1 MSRTKSL
8 WSVLLIGLL
17 FSTYI
22 QSQEVDGISRN
33 SLIDDNWKFQLSD
46 NKESANPGFDDTGWT
61 TLSLP
66 HDWSIQGS
74 FDIDAPAGN
83 DGGYLPTGT
92 GWYRKN
98 LEIPSS
104 YQGKRFSLY
113 FEGVYMN
120 AEVYVNGQKAGFH
133 LYGYTSFS
141 VDITPYVQLG
151 KDNTVAVRVDNSR
164 QKNCRWYSGSG
175 IYRHVRLQVYDPVH
189 VSHWGIAVT
198 TPRVTEQQ
206 ALVAVNTEIQNET
219 SQPQTRIVKVTIRDA
234 LGKKKAEKEMPILLS
249 ANEKKIIS
257 HELLVNTPELWDI
270 DNPYLYK
277 AEITV
282 LENGR
287 TKDIVYQPF
296 GIRTVE
302 YSAQGG
308 LTLNG
313 KPIKLNGGC
322 VHHDNGCL
330 GAAAFD
336 RAEERR
342 VQLLKEAGFN
352 AVRTSH
358 NPPSEAFLDACD
370 RLGMLVIDEA
380 FDGWKASKNTYDYS
394 VLFDEYWKEDLSALV
409 LRDRN
414 HPSVFCWSIGNEVIE
429 RKSPEA
435 VNIAHNMV
443 TLCHQIDP
451 TRPVTSAMTTWDR
464 DWQVFDPLMA
474 EHDICGY
481 NYQINRA
488 SSDHQRVPSR
498 VIIQTES
505 YPRDAFSNWALVND
519 NPYILGDFVWTAID
533 YIGES
538 SIGRYYYKGEVEG
551 EHYQGI
557 IYPWHGAYCGDID
570 LLGQRKPISYYRE
583 MLYADSDDYLYLA
596 IKEPSGYFGEIK
608 TTGWSVWPTW
618 ESWTWPGHEG
628 KTIEAEIYSRYPKVR
643 LYLNDQLISEQPTG
657 RDQAFKATIK
667 LPYQPGVLKAVA
679 VDAEGR
685 EKETRVL
692 STAGAVSQM
701 SITADVQ
708 VLKADGQDLAFV
720 IVELVDRNGQR
731 DPNASNPI
739 LFEIEGQGEI
749 IATDNGSIKD
759 ETPYISLQR
768 KAWKGRAM
776 AVVRT
781 TTQGG
786 KIVVR
791 AKSAGLP
798 DATVVLKSK

>member
-1 MSRTKSL
+1 MS
-8 WSVLLIGLL
+8 
-17 FSTYI
+17 
-22 QSQEVDGISRN
+22 IS
-33 SLIDDNWKFQLSD
+33 
-46 NKESANPGFDDTGWT
+46 
-61 TLSLP
+61 
-66 HDWSIQGS
+66 
-74 FDIDAPAGN
+74 
-83 DGGYLPTGT
+83 
-92 GWYRKN
+92 
-98 LEIPSS
+98 
-104 YQGKRFSLY
+104 
-113 FEGVYMN
+113 
-120 AEVYVNGQKAGFH
+120 
-133 LYGYTSFS
+133 
-141 VDITPYVQLG
+141 
-151 KDNTVAVRVDNSR
+151 
-164 QKNCRWYSGSG
+164 
-175 IYRHVRLQVYDPVH
+175 
-189 VSHWGIAVT
+189 
-198 TPRVTEQQ
+198 
-206 ALVAVNTEIQNET
+206 
-219 SQPQTRIVKVTIRDA
+219 
-234 LGKKKAEKEMPILLS
+234 LS
-249 ANEKKIIS
+249 ANEKKTLR
-257 HELLVNTPELWDI
+257 HELLINNPKLWDI

-287 TKDIVYQPF
+287 AKDIFYQPF
-296 GIRTVE
+296 GIRKVE

-308 LTLNG
+308 LKLNG
-313 KPIKLNGGC
+313 KQIKLNGGC

-342 VQLLKEAGFN
+342 VELLKEAGFN

-394 VLFDEYWKEDLSALV
+394 VLFDDYWREDLAALI

-414 HPSVFCWSIGNEVIE
+414 HPSIFCWSIGNEVIE

-435 VNIAHNMV
+435 VTIAHNMV

-451 TRPVTSAMTTWDR
+451 TRPVTSGMTTWDR

-474 EHDICGY
+474 EQDICGY
-481 NYQINRA
+481 NYQIHRA
-488 SSDHQRVPSR
+488 ATDHQRVPLR
-498 VIIQTES
+498 IIIQTES

-538 SIGRYYYKGEVEG
+538 SIGRYFYKGEKEG

-570 LLGQRKPISYYRE
+570 LLGKRKPISYYRE
-583 MLYADSDDYLYLA
+583 MLYADSDDFLYLA
-596 IKEPSGYFGEIK
+596 VKEPSGYFGEIN

-628 KTIEAEIYSRYPKVR
+628 KTIEAEIYSHYPKVR
-643 LYLNDQLISEQPTG
+643 LYLNGLMIAEQPTG

-667 LPYQPGVLKAVA
+667 LPYQPGVLKAVG
-679 VDAEGR
+679 VDAEGH
-685 EKETRVL
+685 EKDTRML
-692 STAGAVSQM
+692 RTAGAVSQI

-708 VLKADGQDLAFV
+708 VLKANGQDLAFV
-720 IVELVDRNGQR
+720 TVELVDQNGQR
-731 DPNASNPI
+731 DPNASNSI
-739 LFEIEGQGEI
+739 FFEIEGQGQI
-749 IATDNGSIKD
+749 LATDNGSIKD
-759 ETPYISLQR
+759 ETPYISHER
-768 KAWKGRAM
+768 NAWKGRAM

-781 TTQGG
+781 TTQSG
-786 KIVVR
+786 KILVR

-798 DATVVLKSK
+798 DATIVLKSK